1 MGYRAKALRSFSY
14 ITRAILWGNCGEFP
28 LIWTYFPPFN
38 WNSKFLVQAF
48 TLIPMCSLPKIEQQ
62 GSCFKFNLNI
72 ARYGKS
78 AVAILLYTIS
88 GTCCK
93 KKTKTKVQDFK
104 LKFFKKLI
112 LKDPLLGLRQVLLS
126 DCNRTRTHNHLVQ
139 KRTLNHLTKSW
150 VLLQSHKLQ
159 ISRLFW
165 TRSSLTFRQL

>member
-1 MGYRAKALRSFSY
+1 MLLQN
-14 ITRAILWGNCGEFP
+14 ITHDNH
-28 LIWTYFPPFN
+28 
-38 WNSKFLVQAF
+38 SKMYPNLFWLVAG
-48 TLIPMCSLPKIEQQ
+48 PKIEQQ

-78 AVAILLYTIS
+78 AVAIFLYTIS

-93 KKTKTKVQDFK
+93 KKTKTKFQDFK

-139 KRTLNHLTKSW
+139 KQTLNHLTKSW

-159 ISRLFW
+159 ISGLFRA
-165 TRSSLTFRQL
+165 RSSLTFRQL